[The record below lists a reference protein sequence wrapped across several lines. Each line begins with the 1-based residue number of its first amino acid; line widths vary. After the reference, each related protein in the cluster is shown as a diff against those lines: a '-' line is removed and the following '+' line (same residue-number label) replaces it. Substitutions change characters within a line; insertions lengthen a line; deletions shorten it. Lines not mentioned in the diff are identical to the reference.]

1 MDKLKTLYSD
11 IISKKWLYWM
21 SFFVT
26 FNFEICRNFYFSIF
40 EICRNFCF
48 SISVFILKIINILFL
63 RLVDIRL
70 FLIPTMNTTD
80 NSDLSVATS
89 FFSNLLPILVAIISI
104 LYLYFSYFSIRNT
117 EILKT
122 TLIDIENRCNDML
135 LYNRKIITLK
145 ELSSKYSDLEQRS
158 LFSYLIE
165 FFETYRRTYE
175 KYQAMDLVL
184 TKIQTL
190 IKISMVFFLIIFLL
204 LTVLLPIN
212 FLLSITLFLCF
223 SYLSHR
229 LTKLSLYF
237 TNSSTLKFYPSP
249 DNLLDPAYIIP
260 PDIVKN
266 INISHDL
273 PLLIFTTL
281 TFVVIEPYDDKR
293 FNLQDAKYVPDKSK
307 ISHFVIIKSAF
318 DFKIDKIYL
327 EAQLLGPKSE
337 LLFRQNFL
345 ATKNHSNK
353 NLYINNEITLLPCCN
368 LDNIYHSI
376 EENRKEQIIPNSPY
390 SDSNFI
396 FVLYFNNPSI
406 SINYVYNHNN
416 SSENYFSF
424 SPYWS
429 GRALKNEQPNESFVF
444 LEGIADC
451 NILISK

>member
-1 MDKLKTLYSD
+1 MGKLKKFYSV
-11 IISKKWLYWM
+11 IIDTKWLYWIC
-21 SFFVT
+21 FFIT
-26 FNFEICRNFYFSIF
+26 FNSDIFTNFYFSALYFIF
-40 EICRNFCF
+40 ELLMN
-48 SISVFILKIINILFL
+48 SPVIINKLLLNL
-63 RLVDIRL
+63 RLLV
-70 FLIPTMNTTD
+70 IPDMNNPN
-80 NSDLSVATS
+80 NSDLSVTTS

-165 FFETYRRTYE
+165 FFETYKRTYE

-266 INISHDL
+266 INISRDL

-318 DFKIDKIYL
+318 DFKIDKICL
-327 EAQLLGPKSE
+327 EAQLLGQKSE

-345 ATKNHSNK
+345 VTKNHSNK

-368 LDNIYHSI
+368 LDNIYHCI
-376 EENRKEQIIPNSPY
+376 GKQINANSSY

-396 FVLYFNNPSI
+396 FVLFFNTPAT
-406 SINYVYNHNN
+406 SINYVYNHNI
-416 SSENYFSF
+416 SSEKYFSF

-429 GRALKNEQPNESFVF
+429 GRVLENKQPNELFAFS
-444 LEGIADC
+444 EEIADF